1 MRLRT
6 ILLSLLAV
14 LVLAVGGAFAALMSI
29 DFGKYR
35 GPIERKVT
43 EATGRQFKIGSDFQI
58 KLGLAPSLV
67 ANDVEFANAS
77 WGSRPQ
83 MVVVKQFEVQINLLP
98 LLFGTISVAH
108 LKLID
113 ADILL
118 ETDAK
123 GVGNWEFLQSAA
135 AQVTA
140 AKPAPVA
147 TAPKQDSS
155 GEIRLPEI
163 HDLYIEGVLLQFHDG
178 QTKETRRF
186 SLGHLALSADNPA
199 APVKI
204 DINGTYNDFYAE
216 IGGSVGSLASLGTR
230 GTPHPVDI
238 TAKLGATDTVVRIQG
253 NFAQP
258 LEARGYDLHVTA
270 GTNEMAQ
277 FADFARDAHFG
288 TFPLPKI
295 GPFKADLHI
304 IDAGAA
310 DAASGGVPSL
320 AAASIDA
327 GRADLLRLQ
336 VGGAVREL
344 VELKGI
350 ALDVTASGQEIG
362 ALSGLILPGVPNGLP
377 QFPPLGPYKLAVK
390 LADGPDRIA
399 LPSVRLDLGRDPGLK
414 LAVSGAIQDP
424 LAGKGYALTVDG
436 HAQDL
441 AAVVDE
447 FKLGLPLTGPLSVSG
462 KIADTGPQRYGFTG
476 LAVTAEGSDIGGDG
490 ALSLAGAKPAAS
502 AELSSTMID
511 LGKIMPALKSHR
523 ARGGPQA
530 PSPGSPSPPGK
541 PAGDG
546 RVFPADPLP
555 LSFLNAMDADLRYR
569 AAAIRMPDGPEFHD
583 TTVQMSLHEGA
594 LSVQPLTSTIG
605 NGQMTGALSLENKS
619 DAMALK
625 LALKNVSLEEID
637 REVPGEHL
645 VDGGLTNA
653 DLDVRGAGSSVR
665 ALMGSLN
672 GTLFLGIGPGTF
684 KARYTDM
691 LGLGGLTDVVG
702 KSLPKLER
710 TTLHCLVA
718 RFDVS
723 NGLAKS
729 RVLLGDTGRL
739 TLDGSGTINL
749 KTEELDIGLDTHTK
763 VTNLLSLM
771 PPIHVGGTLASPD
784 FEPDVGQAAAG
795 LVGNVIDDILRQP
808 GNVISSLFGGDQTPP
823 EQKICNAAYAK
834 AERTASAV
842 PAGKAAAPAA
852 PPAAQPAPAPAP
864 SPKKQ
869 PNDPIQDLGQGIQRN
884 LRGLF
889 GK

>member
-6 ILLSLLAV
+6 ILLSLLALV
-14 LVLAVGGAFAALMSI
+14 VLALGGAFAALMSI
-29 DFGKYR
+29 DFSKYR
-35 GPIERKVT
+35 GTIEQKAT
-43 EATGRQFKIGSDFQI
+43 EATGRKFKIGSDFQI
-58 KLGLAPSLV
+58 KLGLSPSLV

-98 LLFGTISVAH
+98 LVFGTISVAH

-135 AQVTA
+135 AQA
-140 AKPAPVA
+140 ASVQGTGAPPPSA
-147 TAPKQDSS
+147 TAPPKPAS
-155 GEIRLPEI
+155 GSDIHLPEI

-186 SLGHLALSADNPA
+186 SLGHLALSEDGPA
-199 APVKI
+199 APLNI

-216 IGGSVGSLASLGTR
+216 IGGSFGSLAALGTK
-230 GTPHPVDI
+230 GTPLPVDI
-238 TAKLGATDTVVRIQG
+238 TAKLGATDTTLRIQG
-253 NFAQP
+253 KFAQP

-270 GTNEMAQ
+270 ATNEMAQ
-277 FADFARDAHFG
+277 FADFSRDAHFG
-288 TFPLPKI
+288 AFALPKI
-295 GPFKADLHI
+295 GPLKADLHI
-304 IDAGAA
+304 VDAGAA
-310 DAASGGVPSL
+310 NAATGGVPSL
-320 AAASIDA
+320 AEAQLDA

-336 VGGAVREL
+336 VSGAVREL
-344 VELKGI
+344 IRQKGV

-362 ALSGLILPGVPNGLP
+362 ALSGLVLPGVPNGLP
-377 QFPPLGPYKLAVK
+377 QVPPVGPYKLAVK

-399 LPSVRLDLGRDPGLK
+399 LPSLRLDLGRDPGLK
-414 LAVSGAIQDP
+414 VAVSGAIQDP

-441 AAVVDE
+441 AAVADE
-447 FKLGLPLTGPLSVSG
+447 FKLGLPLTGPFSVSG
-462 KIADTGPQRYGFTG
+462 KIADTGPQRYALTG
-476 LAVTAEGSDIGGDG
+476 LAITAEGSDIGGNG
-490 ALSLAGAKPAAS
+490 ALSLAGATPAAS

-511 LGKIMPALKSHR
+511 VGKIMPALKKR
-523 ARGGPQA
+523 PPAAGAKA
-530 PSPGSPSPPGK
+530 PAPR

-555 LSFLNAMDADLRYR
+555 LALLNAMEADLRYR
-569 AAAIRMPDGPEFHD
+569 AAAIRMPEGPEFHD
-583 TTVQMSLHEGA
+583 TTLQISLHDGA
-594 LSVQPLTSTIG
+594 LAAQPITSTIG
-605 NGQMTGALSLENKS
+605 NGQVTGALSLENRS
-619 DAMALK
+619 GAVALK
-625 LALKNVSLEEID
+625 LALKNVSLDEID
-637 REVPGEHL
+637 HEVPGEDL
-645 VDGGLTNA
+645 VDGGITNA

-665 ALMGSLN
+665 AIMGSLN
-672 GTLFLGIGPGTF
+672 GSVFLGVGPGTF

-710 TTLHCLVA
+710 TTLHCLVT

-723 NGLAKS
+723 NGIAKS
-729 RVLLGDTGRL
+729 RVLLADTGRL
-739 TLDGSGTINL
+739 TLDGSGTVNL

-771 PPIHVGGTLASPD
+771 PPIHVGGTLADPD
-784 FEPDVGQAAAG
+784 FEPDVGQAAVG

-808 GNVISSLFGGDQTPP
+808 GNVISSLFGGDQAPP

-834 AERTASAV
+834 AERTASTATGEK
-842 PAGKAAAPAA
+842 PAPPAAAPA
-852 PPAAQPAPAPAP
+852 PQPAPPPAQ
-864 SPKKQ
+864 KKQ
-869 PNDPIQDLGQGIQRN
+869 TNDPIQDLGQGIQRN

>member
-6 ILLSLLAV
+6 ILLSVLAV
-14 LVLAVGGAFAALMSI
+14 VVLAVGGAFAVLMSI
-29 DFGKYR
+29 DFSKYR
-35 GPIERKVT
+35 GTIEQKVT

-58 KLGLAPSLV
+58 KLGLSPSLV

-83 MVVVKQFEVQINLLP
+83 MAVVKQFEVQINLLP

-135 AQVTA
+135 AQAA
-140 AKPAPVA
+140 AKSAPAA
-147 TAPKQDSS
+147 TASKQSPGS
-155 GEIRLPEI
+155 EIRLPEI

-178 QTKETRRF
+178 QIKETRRF

-199 APVKI
+199 APLKI

-216 IGGSVGSLASLGTR
+216 IGGSLSSLASLGTR
-230 GTPHPVDI
+230 GTPHPLDI

-258 LEARGYDLHVTA
+258 LEAKGYDLHVTA
-270 GTNEMAQ
+270 GTSEMAQ
-277 FADFARDAHFG
+277 IADFSRDAHFG

-295 GPFKADLHI
+295 GPLKADLHI
-304 IDAGAA
+304 VDAGPA
-310 DAASGGVPSL
+310 DAATGGVPSL
-320 AAASIDA
+320 ADASIDA

-336 VGGAVREL
+336 VGGGVREL
-344 VELKGI
+344 IALKGI
-350 ALDVTASGQEIG
+350 ALDLTASGQEIG
-362 ALSGLILPGVPNGLP
+362 SLSGLVLPGAPNGLP

-399 LPSVRLDLGRDPGLK
+399 LPSVRLDLGHDPGLK

-441 AAVVDE
+441 AAVADE
-447 FKLGLPLTGPLSVSG
+447 FKLGLPLTGPVSMSG
-462 KIADTGPQRYGFTG
+462 KVADAGPQRYALTG
-476 LAVTAEGSDIGGDG
+476 LAITAEGSDIGGNG

-511 LGKIMPALKSHR
+511 LGKVMPALKKSRR
-523 ARGGPQA
+523 AQGGPQA
-530 PSPGSPSPPGK
+530 PPPK

-555 LSFLNAMDADLRYR
+555 LALLDAADADLRYR

-583 TTVQMSLHEGA
+583 TTLQMSLHDGNLSVTPVSTTIGDGEITGA
-594 LSVQPLTSTIG
+594 LSVQGKS
-605 NGQMTGALSLENKS
+605 GASAFKF
-619 DAMALK
+619 AI
-625 LALKNVSLEEID
+625 KNVSLQKID
-637 REVPGEHL
+637 EEVPGQDL
-645 VDGGLTNA
+645 VNGGMTNA
-653 DLDVRGAGSSVR
+653 DLDLTGAGSSVR
-665 ALMGSLN
+665 AIMGSLN
-672 GTLFLGIGPGTF
+672 GTVFLGIGPGTF
-684 KARYTDM
+684 RARYTDM

-710 TTLHCLVA
+710 TTLHCLVT

-723 NGLAKS
+723 NGIAKS
-729 RVLLGDTGRL
+729 RVLLADTGRL
-739 TLDGSGTINL
+739 TLDGSGTINF

-771 PPIHVGGTLASPD
+771 PPIHVGGTLANPD

-808 GNVISSLFGGDQTPP
+808 GNVLNSLFGGDQTPP

-834 AERTASAV
+834 AERTASATTG
-842 PAGKAAAPAA
+842 GKAAAPSA

-864 SPKKQ
+864 KKQ
-869 PNDPIQDLGQGIQRN
+869 PSDPIQDLGQGIQRN

>member
-14 LVLAVGGAFAALMSI
+14 IVLAVGGAFAALMSI
-29 DFGKYR
+29 DFSKYR
-35 GPIERKVT
+35 GTIEQKVAQ
-43 EATGRQFKIGSDFQI
+43 ATGRQFKIGSEFQI
-58 KLGLAPSLV
+58 KLGLSPSLV
-67 ANDVEFANAS
+67 ANDVTFANAS

-98 LLFGTISVAH
+98 LVFGTISVAH

-123 GVGNWEFLQSAA
+123 GVGNWDFLQSAA
-135 AQVTA
+135 QA
-140 AKPAPVA
+140 AAPSAAPPKP
-147 TAPKQDSS
+147 SS
-155 GEIRLPEI
+155 GSEIHLPEI

-186 SLGHLALSADNPA
+186 SLGHLALSADNPG
-199 APVKI
+199 APLKI

-216 IGGSVGSLASLGTR
+216 IGGSLSSLASLGSR
-230 GTPHPVDI
+230 STPHPLDI
-238 TAKLGATDTVVRIQG
+238 TAKLGATDTVLRIQG

-258 LEARGYDLHVTA
+258 LEARGYDLRVTA

-288 TFPLPKI
+288 AFPLPKI
-295 GPFKADLHI
+295 GPLKADLHI
-304 IDAGAA
+304 LDAGPANA
-310 DAASGGVPSL
+310 TTGGVPSL
-320 AAASIDA
+320 AEAQIDA

-344 VELKGI
+344 IQLKGI
-350 ALDVTASGQEIG
+350 GLDVTASGQEIG
-362 ALSGLILPGVPNGLP
+362 ALSGLVLPGVPNGLP
-377 QFPPLGPYKLAVK
+377 QFPPLGPYRLALK
-390 LADGPDRIA
+390 LADGPDRVA
-399 LPSVRLDLGRDPGLK
+399 LPSVRLDLGREAGLK

-424 LAGKGYALTVDG
+424 LAGKGYALTLEG
-436 HAQDL
+436 QAQDL
-441 AAVVDE
+441 AVVADE
-447 FKLGLPLTGPLSVSG
+447 FQLGLPLTGPLSVSG
-462 KIADTGPQRYGFTG
+462 KIADTGPQRYALTG
-476 LAVTAEGSDIGGDG
+476 LAVTAEGSDIGGNG
-490 ALSLAGAKPAAS
+490 TLSLAGAKPAAS

-511 LGKIMPALKSHR
+511 LGKIMPSLK
-523 ARGGPQA
+523 ANGAPNGGRSA
-530 PSPGSPSPPGK
+530 PRPKAES
-541 PAGDG
+541 DG

-555 LSFLNAMDADLRYR
+555 LALLNAIDADLRYQ
-569 AAAIRMPDGPEFHD
+569 AAAIRTPGGPEFHD
-583 TTVQMSLHEGA
+583 TALQVGLQGGA
-594 LSVQPLTSTIG
+594 LSAQPLTSAIG
-605 NGQMTGALSLENKS
+605 NGQMTGALSLDSKS
-619 DAMALK
+619 GVAAVK
-625 LALKNVSLEEID
+625 LAFKNVSLDEID
-637 REVPGEHL
+637 HEVPGEDL
-645 VDGGLTNA
+645 VDGAITNA
-653 DLDVRGAGSSVR
+653 DLDVKGAGSSVR
-665 ALMGSLN
+665 AIMGNLN
-672 GTLFLGIGPGTF
+672 GTVFLGIGPGTF

-702 KSLPKLER
+702 KSLPKIER
-710 TTLHCLVA
+710 TTLHCLVT

-723 NGLAKS
+723 NGLATS
-729 RVLLGDTGRL
+729 RVLLADTGRL

-749 KTEELDIGLDTHTK
+749 KSEELDIGLDTHTK

-771 PPIHVGGTLASPD
+771 PPIHVGGTLAHPD
-784 FEPDVGQAAAG
+784 FEPDVGAAAVG

-834 AERTASAV
+834 AERSAAAV
-842 PAGKAAAPAA
+842 PAGKATA
-852 PPAAQPAPAPAP
+852 PPVAQPAPAPAP
-864 SPKKQ
+864 AQKK
-869 PNDPIQDLGQGIQRN
+869 PSSDPIQDLGQGIQRN

>member
-6 ILLSLLAV
+6 ILLSVLAV
-14 LVLAVGGAFAALMSI
+14 LVLAVGGAFAALLSI
-29 DFGKYR
+29 DFSKYR
-35 GPIERKVT
+35 GTIEQKVT
-43 EATGRQFKIGSDFQI
+43 QATGRQFKIGSDFQI
-58 KLGLAPSLV
+58 KLGLSPSLV
-67 ANDVEFANAS
+67 ANDVQFANAS

-83 MVVVKQFEVQINLLP
+83 MAVIKQFEVQINLLP
-98 LLFGTISVAH
+98 LLFGTLSVAH

-123 GVGNWEFLQSAA
+123 GVANWDFLQSAA
-135 AQVTA
+135 AQA
-140 AKPAPVA
+140 AAPNPPPAA
-147 TAPKQDSS
+147 AAPEQNS
-155 GEIRLPEI
+155 GGDIHLPDI

-199 APVKI
+199 DPLKI

-216 IGGSVGSLASLGTR
+216 IGGSLSSLASLGTR
-230 GTPHPVDI
+230 GTPHPLDI

-258 LEARGYDLHVTA
+258 LEAKGYDLHVTA
-270 GTNEMAQ
+270 GTAEMAQ
-277 FADFARDAHFG
+277 FADFSRDAHFG
-288 TFPLPKI
+288 MFPLPKI
-295 GPFKADLHI
+295 GPLKADLHI
-304 IDAGAA
+304 VDAGPANAA
-310 DAASGGVPSL
+310 TGGVPSL
-320 AAASIDA
+320 ADASIDA

-336 VGGAVREL
+336 VGGRVREL
-344 VELKGI
+344 IALKGI

-362 ALSGLILPGVPNGLP
+362 SLSGLVLPGVPNGLP
-377 QFPPLGPYKLAVK
+377 QLPPLGPYKLAVK

-441 AAVVDE
+441 AAVADE
-447 FKLGLPLTGPLSVSG
+447 FKLGLPLTGPVSVSG
-462 KIADTGPQRYGFTG
+462 KVADTGPQRYALTG
-476 LAVTAEGSDIGGDG
+476 LAITAEGSDIGGNG
-490 ALSLAGAKPAAS
+490 TLSLAGAKPVAS

-511 LGKIMPALKSHR
+511 IGKIMPALKKSR
-523 ARGGPQA
+523 PAQGDTQA
-530 PSPGSPSPPGK
+530 PPPK

-555 LSFLNAMDADLRYR
+555 LPLLNAVEADLRYR
-569 AAAIRMPDGPEFHD
+569 AAAIRTPEGPEFHD
-583 TTVQMSLHEGA
+583 TTLQMSLHDGA
-594 LSVQPLTSTIG
+594 LAAQPITSTIG
-605 NGQMTGALSLENKS
+605 SGQVTGALSLEDKS
-619 DAMALK
+619 GAIALK
-625 LALKNVSLEEID
+625 LALKNVSLDEID
-637 REVPGEHL
+637 HEVPGEDL

-653 DLDVRGAGSSVR
+653 DLDVKGAGSSVR
-665 ALMGSLN
+665 AIMGSLN
-672 GTLFLGIGPGTF
+672 GSVFLGVGPGTF

-702 KSLPKLER
+702 QSLPKLER
-710 TTLHCLVA
+710 TTLHCLVT

-723 NGLAKS
+723 NGIAKS
-729 RVLLGDTGRL
+729 RVLLADTGRL
-739 TLDGSGTINL
+739 TLDGSGTVDL
-749 KTEELDIGLDTHTK
+749 KSEQLDIGLDTHTK

-808 GNVISSLFGGDQTPP
+808 GNVLSSLFGGDQTPP

-834 AERTASAV
+834 AERTASATTG
-842 PAGKAAAPAA
+842 GKAEAPSA
-852 PPAAQPAPAPAP
+852 PPAAQPAPAPA
-864 SPKKQ
+864 PKKQ